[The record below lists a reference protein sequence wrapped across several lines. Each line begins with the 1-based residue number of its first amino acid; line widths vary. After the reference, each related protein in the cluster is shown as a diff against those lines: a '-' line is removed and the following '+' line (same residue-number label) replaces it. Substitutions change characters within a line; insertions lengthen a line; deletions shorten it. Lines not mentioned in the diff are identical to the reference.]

1 MFTGVLLL
9 WTQYAIHYTV
19 LNEKD
24 AAMNE
29 KGNYVLAIIKT
40 KESYDNVKESL
51 VDLINE
57 MSNLKEITA
66 NNVKY
71 NIEYFLERGLAFAV

>member
-29 KGNYVLAIIKT
+29 KGNYVLAIIKK

-51 VDLINE
+51 VDLIN
-57 MSNLKEITA
+57 
-66 NNVKY
+66 
-71 NIEYFLERGLAFAV
+71 

>member
-1 MFTGVLLL
+1 LDTVCD
-9 WTQYAIHYTV
+9 TYTV

-40 KESYDNVKESL
+40 KESYDSVKESL

>member
-1 MFTGVLLL
+1 MDTVCD
-9 WTQYAIHYTV
+9 TYTV

-40 KESYDNVKESL
+40 KESYDSVKESL